1 MASANLQNLH
11 THTVF
16 GDGQNTA
23 EEMVRAAIA
32 AGCGSLGFSEHSRM
46 PAAVAS
52 GWCMTEAEEAAYRQE
67 VMRLREVYAGQ
78 IDLLLGLERDLD
90 ALSSP
95 EPYEYIIGSVHGV
108 WRSGVYLPVDASRA
122 EFCRAVQERYAGD
135 YFAFIRDY
143 YQREASVAATTRCQI
158 VGHFDL
164 VTKFNEGFCLFDET
178 DPRYRDAALG
188 ALEALSR
195 EDVVFE
201 INTGA
206 ISRNCRTA
214 PYPAAF
220 LLRSLRD
227 LGGRVCISSDSHSA
241 GTVTSGFVQAAELA
255 LSCGFRETYFFTG
268 DGFRA
273 VGLEEF
279 RDAAKRGA

>member
-1 MASANLQNLH
+1 MASIKLQNLH

-16 GDGQNTA
+16 GDGNNTA

-46 PAAVAS
+46 PAEVAS
-52 GWCMTEAEEAAYRQE
+52 GWCMTEADEAAYRRE
-67 VMRLREVYAGQ
+67 VLRLREAYGGQ
-78 IDLLLGLERDLD
+78 IDLFLGLERDLD
-90 ALSSP
+90 ALPSP
-95 EPYEYIIGSVHGV
+95 EPYAYLIGSVHGV

-122 EFCRAVQERYAGD
+122 EFCRAVKERYAGD
-135 YFAFIRDY
+135 CFAFILDY
-143 YQREASVAATTRCQI
+143 YQREASVAATTHCQI

-164 VTKFNEGFCLFDET
+164 VAKFNEGGCLFDEA
-178 DPRYRDAALG
+178 DPRYRDASLG
-188 ALEALSR
+188 ALETLAK

-206 ISRNCRTA
+206 MSRNCRTE
-214 PYPAAF
+214 PYPAPF
-220 LLRSLRD
+220 LLRALRD

-241 GTVTSGFVQAAELA
+241 GTITHGFVQAAEVALA
-255 LSCGFRETYFFTG
+255 CGFRETYLFTG

-273 VGLEEF
+273 VGLEAF
-279 RDAAKRGA
+279 RDAAKCRA